1 MSLTREMIDAMVAA
15 GVTVEVLAAAIKADL
30 AARENQVSAK
40 REKDAERQRRHRE
53 RNAVSRHVT
62 VTGCDSVT
70 DPSLSPAPFLSPQ
83 TPQTNPH
90 PHTHP
95 DKQSRARKG
104 ADFPMLDCTDAETW
118 ADFLRN
124 RKTKRLPNTA
134 SAHRKLETD
143 LAAMSARTG
152 WPPGKLFAACVERG
166 WGAIYDPRDKVDE
179 RNTRNTAQTGGSLA
193 APNGRPMGRTEAAAR
208 AAAGMVGP
216 GKPGGDHAGPS
227 ALPDHRRAIGY
238 VP

>member
-1 MSLTREMIDAMVAA
+1 MSLSPAIIDAMLAA
-15 GVTVEVLAAAIKADL
+15 GCTAEQLAAVIKADL
-30 AARENQVSAK
+30 ADREGRVAEK
-40 REKDAERQRRHRE
+40 RQKDAERQRRHRE
-53 RNAVSRHVT
+53 RNAVSRDVT
-62 VTGCDSVT
+62 VTDSDSVT

-104 ADFPMLDCTDAETW
+104 TEFPMLDCTDAETW

-143 LAAMSARTG
+143 LAAMVARTG

-166 WGAIYDPRDKVDE
+166 WGAIYDPRDKNDGISAN
-179 RNTRNTAQTGGSLA
+179 RANSGQRA
-193 APNGRPMGRTEAAAR
+193 AKSGVAAALDR
-208 AAAGMVGP
+208 RLGL
-216 GKPGGDHAGPS
+216 DGPS
-227 ALPDHRRAIGY
+227 AAFGRSDVGAGAGDSLLAITG
-238 VP
+238 PETLR